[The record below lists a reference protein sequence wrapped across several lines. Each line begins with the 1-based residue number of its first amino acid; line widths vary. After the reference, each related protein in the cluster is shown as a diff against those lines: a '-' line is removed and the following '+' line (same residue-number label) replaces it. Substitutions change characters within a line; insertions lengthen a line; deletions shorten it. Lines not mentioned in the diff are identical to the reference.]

1 MALGLNKEEASNYL
15 NQQNDALDISEN
27 NSITINKIDTENEKL
42 HKNFLLKIL
51 AV

>member
-1 MALGLNKEEASNYL
+1 MAVSLKKEETSNDL
-15 NQQNDALDISEN
+15 NQQNDTLDISEN

-42 HKNFLLKIL
+42 QKNFLLKIL

>member
-27 NSITINKIDTENEKL
+27 NSITINKIDTKNEKL
-42 HKNFLLKIL
+42 QKNFLLKIL